1 MKKKLSSS
9 TIRRFITVGLV
20 VALAVLFSALSSNFL
35 SIYNLSEL
43 FRNASYL
50 GLIACGLSV
59 VMVGGGID
67 LSVGGIVC
75 ATGITCVHLS
85 DLGLSG
91 YVVLILGIIIGGL
104 FGVLNG
110 LIVTKLRLTE
120 FVTTLASGFLFFGLG
135 LVFAYRDDHGTLM
148 SHSIKS
154 NTYLGLGQ
162 PSLPG
167 GFYMISLVW
176 IALSVILWVVMHKTQ
191 FGLYTFA
198 IGSNAKSAL
207 MSGVNVAK
215 IKFIGFMICG
225 AFSGLSA
232 VFVTAYER
240 TASTSL
246 GSMREFLAIAAC
258 VVGGVVLGGGKG
270 DAVSAFLG
278 ALFLAMLENGL
289 RKFGMDPFVV
299 YMVQGSLILVAIAF
313 DSQFSKISY
322 QRRLKEQRLS
332 AQTLTS

>member
-9 TIRRFITVGLV
+9 TIRRFITIGLV

-35 SIYNLSEL
+35 SLYNLNEL
-43 FRNASYL
+43 FRNAAYL

-75 ATGITCVHLS
+75 ATGIICVHLS
-85 DLGLSG
+85 DFGLSG
-91 YVVLILGIIIGGL
+91 YLVLILGIIIGGL

-110 LIVTKLRLTE
+110 FIVTKLRLTE

-135 LVFAYRDDHGTLM
+135 LIFAYRDANGTLM
-148 SHSIKS
+148 SHGIKS
-154 NTYLGLGQ
+154 PTYLGLGE

-167 GFYMISLVW
+167 GFYMISLAW
-176 IALSVILWVVMHKTQ
+176 IALSAILWVVMHKTQ

-198 IGSNAKSAL
+198 IGSDGKSAR
-207 MSGVNVAK
+207 MSGVNVER
-215 IKFIGFMICG
+215 IKVIGFILSG
-225 AFSGLSA
+225 AFSGMTA

-246 GSMREFLAIAAC
+246 GNMREFLAIAAC

-278 ALFLAMLENGL
+278 ALFLAMLDNGL
-289 RKFGMDPFVV
+289 RKFGMDSYVV
-299 YMVQGSLILVAIAF
+299 YMIQGSLILIAIAF
-313 DSQFSKISY
+313 DSQFAKISY
-322 QRRLKEQRLS
+322 KRRLREQRLS

>member
-1 MKKKLSSS
+1 MKKKLNSS
-9 TIRRFITVGLV
+9 TIRRFITIGLV
-20 VALAVLFSALSSNFL
+20 IALTALFSLLSSNFL
-35 SIYNLSEL
+35 SMYNLSEL
-43 FRNASYL
+43 FRNAAYL

-75 ATGITCVHLS
+75 ATGIICVHLS
-85 DLGLSG
+85 DIGLSG
-91 YVVLILGIIIGGL
+91 YMVLILGIITGGA
-104 FGVLNG
+104 FGLLNG
-110 LIVTKLRLTE
+110 FIVTKLKLTE

-148 SHSIKS
+148 AHSIKS
-154 NTYLGLGQ
+154 NTYLSLGQ
-162 PSLPG
+162 PLLPG
-167 GFYMISLVW
+167 GFYLISLVW
-176 IALSVILWVVMHKTQ
+176 VVLAIILWVVMHKTEL
-191 FGLYTFA
+191 GLYTFA
-198 IGSNAKSAL
+198 IGSDEKSAR

-215 IKFIGFMICG
+215 IKVIGFIMSG
-225 AFSGLSA
+225 AFSGLAA

-246 GSMREFLAIAAC
+246 GNMREFLAIAAC

-278 ALFLAMLENGL
+278 ALFLAMLDNGL
-289 RKFGMDPFVV
+289 RKFGMDSYVV
-299 YMVQGSLILVAIAF
+299 YMIQGSLILVAIAF
-313 DSQFSKISY
+313 DSQFAKISY
-322 QRRLKEQRLS
+322 RRRVKEQRLS